1 MQRLTLKRILTQEK
15 KLNRF
20 MKGITGTTEET

>member
-1 MQRLTLKRILTQEK
+1 MQRLTLKRTLAQEK

-20 MKGITGTTEET
+20 MKGITGTTEEI